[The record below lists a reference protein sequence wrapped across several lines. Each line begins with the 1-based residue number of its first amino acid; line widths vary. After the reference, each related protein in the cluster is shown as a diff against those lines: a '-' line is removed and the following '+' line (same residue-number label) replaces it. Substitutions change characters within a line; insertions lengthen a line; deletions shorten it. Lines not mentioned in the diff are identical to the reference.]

1 MYHKILV
8 PLDGSRRAEKI
19 LDQVEDLAEND
30 QAEIILLRVIEPVA
44 SYAYTQPMQ
53 SELQRPLNNQRE
65 LASTDYLDNVDEH
78 IDHRRVKVTE
88 RIATGPVVQTILNIA
103 EQENVDLIAMASH
116 ARTGL
121 PRMIYG
127 SITDE
132 VLHGTDRPMLVVR
145 ALDE

>member
-8 PLDGSRRAEKI
+8 PLDGSKRAEKI
-19 LDQVEDLAEND
+19 LDQVEDLAQND
-30 QAEIILLRVIEPVA
+30 EAQIILLRVIDPA
-44 SYAYTQPMQ
+44 PSFYTEAVQ
-53 SELQRPLNNQRE
+53 SDEKVSLQNQRE
-65 LASTDYLDNVDEH
+65 VASVDYLDPIDESF
-78 IDHRRVKVTE
+78 DDRRIRVTK
-88 RIATGPVVQTILNIA
+88 RIATGPVVETILNVA

-132 VLHGTDRPMLVVR
+132 VLHATDRPMLVVR
-145 ALDE
+145 SLDN